1 MANVGVE
8 YQDEDVYGALE
19 KNKNLKDHIKQKLGN
34 AMVKLKKQRQILWR
48 NA

>member
-19 KNKNLKDHIKQKLGN
+19 KNKNLKDHIKWN
-34 AMVKLKKQRQILWR
+34 
-48 NA
+48 